1 MKSKYKWNIHTSIGS
16 EITNQ
21 YPEINPTILQLLWNR
36 EITTEDEIDNFINSD
51 YQDLLNPF
59 LILDMKK
66 SISRVIE
73 ALKNKEK
80 IIIFGDYDADG
91 VTGSTILYQG
101 LKSSFLALH
110 QQGKLKLGD
119 DINQDFTKYID
130 VYIPDRHK
138 EGYGLKDNGV
148 NYILESDAKLVL
160 TVDCGVR
167 SKEEIRAIQNAGIDV
182 IVIDH
187 HSVPEEM
194 PPAFGI
200 IVPKRKG
207 DPYPFK
213 DLCGAGLAFKV
224 ITALLTEIRTQ
235 IGYDF
240 IPLGYE
246 KWLLDLTA
254 IGTIADMVPLVGENR
269 IIVRYGLYV
278 LAKTRNIGLKT
289 LIDTVG
295 IVPEVDEING
305 VEGNSISVYSVGFQI
320 APRINA
326 AGRIA
331 HANQAFQLF
340 TTEDKTEAINL
351 AQELQKLNDN
361 RKALTDTVLKE
372 VEAKLLQYENIQNQT
387 LIFEGDKNWS
397 IGVLGIVA
405 SRLTEKYYRPT
416 ILYQEQLHNNVA
428 SARSIPEFD
437 ISEAMQEIGDLII
450 TGGGHSQ
457 AAGLTFDNHKTEEL
471 KEFFRS
477 KIREKVDIN
486 TLQPY
491 KNIDIELNAQD
502 VDWDLYDAF
511 YKLAPFGMHNPIPIF
526 LVRKLRIIDIKILGA
541 DKNHIKL
548 KLSSEAQ
555 LGTPLIINAIGFNF
569 GHIIDQLHRNDIVDL
584 VFKLEVNEWGGNREL
599 QLNIVDIAS
608 SQD

>member
-1 MKSKYKWNIHTSIGS
+1 MKARYQWYINSPIRQDVIS
-16 EITNQ
+16 Q
-21 YPEINPTILQLLWNR
+21 YPEINQTTLQLLWNR
-36 EITTEDEIDNFINSD
+36 EIKSDLDIDNFINSD
-51 YQDLLNPF
+51 YKDLLNPF
-59 LILDMKK
+59 LILDMQK
-66 SISRVIE
+66 SIDRIIN

-91 VTGSTILYQG
+91 VTGSTILYQA
-101 LKSSFLALH
+101 LKTTFIALH
-110 QQGKLKLGD
+110 QQGGFKLGD
-119 DINQDFTKYID
+119 NSNKDIDEYIK

-138 EGYGLKDNGV
+138 EGYGLKDSGV
-148 NYILESDAKLVL
+148 NYILESGAQLVL

-167 SKEEIRAIQNAGIDV
+167 SKEEVRVIQSTGIDV

-224 ITALLTEIRTQ
+224 ITALLSEARTQ
-235 IGYDF
+235 LGYDF

-246 KWLLDLTA
+246 KWLLDLAA

-289 LIDTVG
+289 LIDRIG
-295 IVPEVDEING
+295 ITPEVDEING

-340 TTEDKTEAINL
+340 TTDIKDEAINL
-351 AQELQKLNDN
+351 AEELQKLNDN
-361 RKALTDTVLKE
+361 RKSLTENILQE
-372 VEAKLLQYENIQNQT
+372 VEARISKYENIQNQA
-387 LIFEGDKNWS
+387 LIFEGDRNWS

-405 SRLTEKYYRPT
+405 SRLTEKYYKPV
-416 ILYQEQLHNNVA
+416 ILYQEQSHHCVA

-437 ISEAMQEIGDLII
+437 ISKTVQKMESMII
-450 TGGGHSQ
+450 SGGGHSQ
-457 AAGLTFDNHKTEEL
+457 AAGITFDNHKKEEI
-471 KEFFRS
+471 ETFFRNQ
-477 KIREKVDIN
+477 IRSEVDIN
-486 TLQPY
+486 NIQPY
-491 KNIDIELNAQD
+491 KNIDMEISAQD
-502 VDWDLYDAF
+502 VNWELYDIF
-511 YKLAPFGMHNPIPIF
+511 YKLAPFGMNNSIPLF
-526 LVRKLRIIDIKILGA
+526 LVRKLRILDIKVIGA
-541 DKNHIKL
+541 DKRHIKL

-555 LGTPLIINAIGFNF
+555 IGTPLLVDAIGFNF
-569 GHIIDQLHRNDIVDL
+569 GNIIDELHRNDIVDL
-584 VFKLEVNEWGGNREL
+584 VFRLEVNEWNGNREL

-608 SQD
+608 SEI

>member
-1 MKSKYKWNIHTSIGS
+1 MKAKYQWHINSPITK
-16 EITNQ
+16 EISSQ
-21 YPEINPTILQLLWNR
+21 YPEINPIILQLLWNR
-36 EITTEDEIDNFINSD
+36 EIKSELDIDNFINSD
-51 YQDLLNPF
+51 YKDLLNPF
-59 LILDMKK
+59 LILDMQK
-66 SISRVIE
+66 SIDRIIQS
-73 ALKNKEK
+73 LKNKEK

-91 VTGSTILYQG
+91 VTGSTILYQA
-101 LKSSFLALH
+101 LKTTFLALH
-110 QQGKLKLGD
+110 QQGKLNLGNNSNK
-119 DINQDFTKYID
+119 DIEKYIQ

-138 EGYGLKDNGV
+138 EGYGLKDSGV
-148 NYILESDAKLVL
+148 NYILESEAKLVL

-167 SKEEIRAIQNAGIDV
+167 SKEEIRAIQSAGIDV

-224 ITALLTEIRTQ
+224 MTALLTEARTQ
-235 IGYDF
+235 LGYDF

-246 KWLLDLTA
+246 KWLLDLAA

-278 LAKTRNIGLKT
+278 LAKTRNIGLKA
-289 LIDTVG
+289 LIDRIG
-295 IVPEVDEING
+295 ITPEVDEING

-340 TTEDKTEAINL
+340 TTDIKNEATKL
-351 AQELQKLNDN
+351 AEELQKLNDN
-361 RKALTDTVLKE
+361 RKSLTENILQE
-372 VEAKLLQYENIQNQT
+372 VEARISKYDNIQNQA

-405 SRLTEKYYRPT
+405 SRLTEKYYKPV
-416 ILYQEQLHNNVA
+416 ILYQEQSHHCVA

-437 ISEAMQEIGDLII
+437 ISTTIEKMQAMLIS
-450 TGGGHSQ
+450 GGGHSQ
-457 AAGLTFDNHKTEEL
+457 AAGITFDNHKKEEI
-471 KEFFRS
+471 ETFFRNQ
-477 KIREKVDIN
+477 IREQVDIN
-486 TLQPY
+486 NIQPY
-491 KNIDIELNAQD
+491 KNIDMEVNAQE
-502 VDWDLYDAF
+502 VNWDLYDVF
-511 YKLAPFGMHNPIPIF
+511 YKLAPFGMNNSIPVF
-526 LVRKLRIIDIKILGA
+526 LVRKLRIVDIKVIGA
-541 DKNHIKL
+541 DKKHIKL

-555 LGTPLIINAIGFNF
+555 IGMPLLIDAIGFNF
-569 GHIIDQLHRNDIVDL
+569 GNIVDELHRNDIVDL
-584 VFKLEVNEWGGNREL
+584 VFRLEVNEWNGNREL

-608 SQD
+608 STE

>member
-1 MKSKYKWNIHTSIGS
+1 MKAKYQWHIKSPIRKDIIS
-16 EITNQ
+16 Q
-21 YPEINPTILQLLWNR
+21 YPEINPIILQLLWNR
-36 EITTEDEIDNFINSD
+36 EIKSELDIDNFINSD
-51 YQDLLNPF
+51 YHDILNPF
-59 LILDMKK
+59 LILDMQK
-66 SISRVIE
+66 SIDRIIQ

-91 VTGSTILYQG
+91 VTGSTILYQA
-101 LKSSFLALH
+101 LKTTFFALH
-110 QQGKLKLGD
+110 QQGKFNLGNHSNK
-119 DINQDFTKYID
+119 DINEYLK

-138 EGYGLKDNGV
+138 EGYGLKDSGV
-148 NYILESDAKLVL
+148 NYILESGAKLVL

-167 SKEEIRAIQNAGIDV
+167 SREEIRLIQSAGIDV

-224 ITALLTEIRTQ
+224 MTALLTEARTQ
-235 IGYDF
+235 LGYDF

-246 KWLLDLTA
+246 KWLLDLSA

-278 LAKTRNIGLKT
+278 LAKTRNIGLKA
-289 LIDTVG
+289 LIDRIG
-295 IVPEVDEING
+295 ITPEVDEING

-340 TTEDKTEAINL
+340 TTDIQNEAINL
-351 AQELQKLNDN
+351 AEELQKLNDN
-361 RKALTDTVLKE
+361 RKSLTENILQE
-372 VEAKLLQYENIQNQT
+372 VEARISQYENIQNQA

-405 SRLTEKYYRPT
+405 SRLTEKYYKPV
-416 ILYQEQLHNNVA
+416 ILYQEQSHHCVA

-437 ISEAMQEIGDLII
+437 ISKTIEKMQAMLIS
-450 TGGGHSQ
+450 GGGHSQ
-457 AAGLTFDNHKTEEL
+457 AAGITFDNHKKEEI
-471 KEFFRS
+471 ETFFRNQ
-477 KIREKVDIN
+477 IREQVDIN
-486 TLQPY
+486 NIQPY
-491 KNIDIELNAQD
+491 KNIDMEVNAQE
-502 VDWDLYDAF
+502 VNWDLYDVF
-511 YKLAPFGMHNPIPIF
+511 YKLAPFGMNNSIPVF
-526 LVRKLRIIDIKILGA
+526 LVRKLRIVDIKVIGA
-541 DKNHIKL
+541 DKKHIKL

-555 LGTPLIINAIGFNF
+555 IGMPLLIDAIGFNF
-569 GHIIDQLHRNDIVDL
+569 GNIVDELHRNDIVDL
-584 VFKLEVNEWGGNREL
+584 VFRLEVNEWNGNREL

-608 SQD
+608 STE

>member
-1 MKSKYKWNIHTSIGS
+1 MKSKFQWHINKTIS
-16 EITNQ
+16 EDIVSQ
-21 YPEINPTILQLLWNR
+21 YPEINPILLQLLWNR
-36 EITTEDEIDNFINSD
+36 GIHSEVDIDNFINSD
-51 YQDLLNPF
+51 YKDLINPF
-59 LILDMKK
+59 LILDMQK
-66 SISRVIE
+66 SIDRIIQ

-91 VTGSTILYQG
+91 VTGSTILYQA
-101 LKSSFLALH
+101 LHKIFVALH
-110 QQGKLKLGD
+110 QKGGLSLN
-119 DINQDFTKYID
+119 INNKSDNSYIT

-138 EGYGLKDNGV
+138 DGYGLKDNGV
-148 NYILESDAKLVL
+148 NYILESGAKLVL

-167 SKEEIRAIQNAGIDV
+167 SKEEIKAIQNVGIDV

-200 IVPKRKG
+200 IVPKRSG

-224 ITALLTEIRTQ
+224 VTALLTEARTQ

-246 KWLLDLTA
+246 KWLLDLAA

-278 LAKTRNIGLKT
+278 LGKTRNIGLRA
-289 LIDTVG
+289 LMDNIG
-295 IVPEVDEING
+295 IITEVDEIDG
-305 VEGNSISVYSVGFQI
+305 IDTNSISVYSVGFQI
-320 APRINA
+320 APHINA

-331 HANQAFQLF
+331 HANQAFKLF
-340 TTEDKTEAINL
+340 TTESKNEAISL
-351 AQELQKLNDN
+351 AEELQKLNDN
-361 RKALTDTVLKE
+361 RKSLTENVLSE
-372 VEAKLLQYENIQNQT
+372 VEARLAQYDTLQNQA

-405 SRLTEKYYRPT
+405 SRLAEKYYRPVV
-416 ILYQEQLHNNVA
+416 LYQEQLHNCVS

-437 ISEAMQEIGDLII
+437 ISKALQDMQDMII

-457 AAGLTFDNHKTEEL
+457 AAGFTFDHHRKEEIKSFL
-471 KEFFRS
+471 RS
-477 KIREKVDIN
+477 QIREQVDIN
-486 TLQPY
+486 NIVPY
-491 KNIDIELNAQD
+491 KNIDIELDAKD
-502 VDWDLYDAF
+502 VDWDLYDTF
-511 YKLAPFGMHNPIPIF
+511 YKLAPFGMYNTVPTF
-526 LVRKLRIIDIKILGA
+526 LVKKLRILDIRVIGN
-541 DKNHIKL
+541 DKKHIKL
-548 KLSSEAQ
+548 KLSSEANI
-555 LGTPLIINAIGFNF
+555 GVPLTINAIGFNL
-569 GHIIDQLHRNDIVDL
+569 GYIIDYLHHNDIIDL
-584 VFKLEVNEWGGNREL
+584 VFKLEVNEWNGNREL

-608 SQD
+608 SLE

>member
-1 MKSKYKWNIHTSIGS
+1 MKSKYQWHISNPIS
-16 EITNQ
+16 EDIIMQ
-21 YPEINPTILQLLWNR
+21 YPEIHPFVLQLLWNR
-36 EITTEDEIDNFINSD
+36 ELKNEEDIDNFINSD

-66 SISRVIE
+66 SISRILQ
-73 ALKNKEK
+73 ALRNKEK

-101 LKSSFLALH
+101 LKTTFLALN
-110 QQGKLKLGD
+110 QQGKLKLDD
-119 DINQDFTKYID
+119 DISDEFKKHID

-138 EGYGLKDNGV
+138 EGYGLRDNGV
-148 NYILESDAKLVL
+148 SYIINSKANLVL

-224 ITALLTEIRTQ
+224 ITALMTEARTQ
-235 IGYDF
+235 VGYNY
-240 IPLGYE
+240 IPLGHE
-246 KWLLDLTA
+246 KWLLDLAA

-289 LIDTVG
+289 LIENIG
-295 IVPEVDEING
+295 ITPEVDEING
-305 VEGNSISVYSVGFQI
+305 VEGNSVSVYSVGFQI

-340 TTEDKTEAINL
+340 TTDDKTEAVHL

-387 LIFEGDKNWS
+387 MIFEGDKNWS

-437 ISEAMQEIGDLII
+437 IAEAVQKLGDMIVA
-450 TGGGHSQ
+450 GGGHSQ
-457 AAGLTFDNHKTEEL
+457 AAGLTFDNHRTDEI
-471 KEFFRS
+471 KESIRNQ
-477 KIREKVDIN
+477 IREKVDIN

-491 KNIDIELNAQD
+491 KNIDMELSAQD

-511 YKLAPFGMHNPIPIF
+511 YKLSPFGMNNPIPIF
-526 LVRKLRIIDIKILGA
+526 LVRKLRVIDIKILGT

-555 LGTPLIINAIGFNF
+555 LGTPLLITAIGFNF
-569 GHIIDQLHRNDIVDL
+569 GYAIDQLHRNDIVDL

>member
-1 MKSKYKWNIHTSIGS
+1 MKTKYQWHIKDT
-16 EITNQ
+16 ITKDIISQ
-21 YPEINPTILQLLWNR
+21 YPEISPLILQLLWNR
-36 EITTEDEIDNFINSD
+36 GIKSDLDIDNFLNSD

-59 LILDMKK
+59 LILDMQK
-66 SISRVIE
+66 SIDRIIK

-101 LKSSFLALH
+101 LKTTFLALH
-110 QQGKLKLGD
+110 QQNKFSIGNN
-119 DINQDFTKYID
+119 INQLISNYIE

-138 EGYGLKDNGV
+138 EGYGLKDIGV
-148 NYILESDAKLVL
+148 SYILQSEAKVVL

-167 SKEEIRAIQNAGIDV
+167 SKEEIQVIQNAGIDV

-224 ITALLTEIRTQ
+224 MTALLTEARTQ
-235 IGYDF
+235 VGYNF

-278 LAKTRNIGLKT
+278 LGKTRNIGLRA
-289 LIDTVG
+289 LIDNIG
-295 IVPEVDEING
+295 ITTEVDEIDG
-305 VEGNSISVYSVGFQI
+305 IDERSISVYSVGFQI

-340 TTEDKTEAINL
+340 TTEINNEATNL
-351 AQELQKLNDN
+351 AEELQKLNDN
-361 RKALTDTVLKE
+361 RKALTDNVLKE
-372 VEAKLLQYENIQNQT
+372 VEARLLQYENIKNQA

-405 SRLTEKYYRPT
+405 SRLTEKYYRPV
-416 ILYQEQLHNNVA
+416 ILYQEQSHHCVA

-437 ISEAMQEIGDLII
+437 IAKTVQKMESMII
-450 TGGGHSQ
+450 SGGGHSQ
-457 AAGLTFDNHKTEEL
+457 AAGITFDNHKKEEI
-471 KEFFRS
+471 ETFF
-477 KIREKVDIN
+477 KNQIRETVDIN

-491 KNIDIELNAQD
+491 KNIDMELNAQD
-502 VDWDLYDAF
+502 VDWGLYDIF
-511 YKLAPFGMHNPIPIF
+511 YKLSPFGMNNSVPVF
-526 LVRKLRIIDIKILGA
+526 LVKKLRILDIKVIGA
-541 DKNHIKL
+541 DQKHIKL

-555 LGTPLIINAIGFNF
+555 IGSPLTINAIGFNF
-569 GHIIDQLHRNDIVDL
+569 GHIIDELHRNDIVDL
-584 VFKLEVNEWGGNREL
+584 VFKLEVNEWNGNREL

-608 SQD
+608 NES

>member
-1 MKSKYKWNIHTSIGS
+1 MKSKYQWYINKTLTQDIIS
-16 EITNQ
+16 Q
-21 YPEINPTILQLLWNR
+21 YPEIDPMILQLLWNR
-36 EITTEDEIDNFINSD
+36 DIKNPKGIDNFMNSD

-59 LILDMKK
+59 LILDMQK
-66 SISRVIE
+66 SINRIFE

-101 LKSSFLALH
+101 LKKTFSTLH
-110 QQGKLKLGD
+110 QKGNLNQGDKFDKEVD
-119 DINQDFTKYID
+119 KYVT

-138 EGYGLKDNGV
+138 EGYGLKDTGV
-148 NYILESDAKLVL
+148 SYILEQEPKLVL

-167 SKEEIRAIQNAGIDV
+167 SKDEIKVIQNSGIDV

-224 ITALLTEIRTQ
+224 MTALLSEARTQ
-235 IGYDF
+235 LGYEL

-246 KWLLDLTA
+246 KWLLDLAA

-278 LAKTRNIGLKT
+278 LAKTRNIGLRA
-289 LIDTVG
+289 LMDNIG
-295 IVPEVDEING
+295 ITTEVDEVDG

-331 HANQAFQLF
+331 HANQAFKLF
-340 TTEDKTEAINL
+340 TTDSSSEANDL
-351 AQELQKLNDN
+351 ALELQKLNDN
-361 RKALTDTVLKE
+361 RKTLTESVLKE
-372 VEAKLLQYENIQNQT
+372 VEAKLIQYDDIQNQA

-405 SRLTEKYYRPT
+405 SRLTEKYYRPV
-416 ILYQEQLHNNVA
+416 ILYQEQAHHCVA

-437 ISEAMQEIGDLII
+437 IAKTVQQMEDLII
-450 TGGGHSQ
+450 SGGGHSQ
-457 AAGLTFDNHKTEEL
+457 AAGITFDNHRKEEV
-471 KEFFRS
+471 KDFFIQ
-477 KIREKVDIN
+477 KIREEVEIN
-486 TLQPY
+486 NLHPF
-491 KNIDIELNAQD
+491 KNIDIELNAQE

-511 YKLAPFGMHNPIPIF
+511 YKLAPFGMNNSVPVF
-526 LVRKLRIIDIKILGA
+526 LVRKLRILDIKVIGN
-541 DKNHIKL
+541 DRKHIKL
-548 KLSSEAQ
+548 KLNSEAQ
-555 LGTPLIINAIGFNF
+555 SGTPLTIDAIGFNF
-569 GHIIDQLHRNDIVDL
+569 GHIVDQLHRNDIIDL
-584 VFKLEVNEWGGNREL
+584 VFRLEVNEWSGHREL
-599 QLNIVDIAS
+599 QLNIVDIS
-608 SQD
+608 SNQG

>member
-1 MKSKYKWNIHTSIGS
+1 MNLG
-16 EITNQ
+16 N
-21 YPEINPTILQLLWNR
+21 
-36 EITTEDEIDNFINSD
+36 NSNKD
-51 YQDLLNPF
+51 
-59 LILDMKK
+59 
-66 SISRVIE
+66 IE
-73 ALKNKEK
+73 
-80 IIIFGDYDADG
+80 
-91 VTGSTILYQG
+91 
-101 LKSSFLALH
+101 
-110 QQGKLKLGD
+110 
-119 DINQDFTKYID
+119 KYIQ

-138 EGYGLKDNGV
+138 EGYGLKDSGV
-148 NYILESDAKLVL
+148 NYILESEAKLVL

-167 SKEEIRAIQNAGIDV
+167 SKEEIRAIQSAGIDV

-224 ITALLTEIRTQ
+224 MTALLTEARTQ
-235 IGYDF
+235 LGYDF

-246 KWLLDLTA
+246 KWLLDLAA

-278 LAKTRNIGLKT
+278 LAKTRNIGLKA
-289 LIDTVG
+289 LIDRIG
-295 IVPEVDEING
+295 ITPEVDEING

-326 AGRIA
+326 AGRVA

-340 TTEDKTEAINL
+340 TTDIQHEAINL
-351 AQELQKLNDN
+351 AEELQKLNDN
-361 RKALTDTVLKE
+361 RKSLTENILQE
-372 VEAKLLQYENIQNQT
+372 VEARISQYENIQNQA

-405 SRLTEKYYRPT
+405 SRLTEKYYKPV
-416 ILYQEQLHNNVA
+416 ILYQEQSHHCVA

-437 ISEAMQEIGDLII
+437 ISKTIEKMQAMLIS
-450 TGGGHSQ
+450 GGGHSQ
-457 AAGLTFDNHKTEEL
+457 AAGITFDNHKKEEI
-471 KEFFRS
+471 ETFFRNQ
-477 KIREKVDIN
+477 IREQVDIN
-486 TLQPY
+486 NIQPY
-491 KNIDIELNAQD
+491 KNIDMEVNAQE
-502 VDWDLYDAF
+502 VNWDLYDVF
-511 YKLAPFGMHNPIPIF
+511 YKLAPFGMNNSIPVF
-526 LVRKLRIIDIKILGA
+526 LVRKLRIVDIKVIGA
-541 DKNHIKL
+541 DKKHIKL

-555 LGTPLIINAIGFNF
+555 IGMPLLIDAIGFNF
-569 GHIIDQLHRNDIVDL
+569 GNIVDELHRNDIVDL
-584 VFKLEVNEWGGNREL
+584 VFRLEVNEWNGNREL

-608 SQD
+608 STE

>member
-1 MKSKYKWNIHTSIGS
+1 MKARYQWYINSPIRQDVIS
-16 EITNQ
+16 Q
-21 YPEINPTILQLLWNR
+21 YPEINQTTLQLLWNR
-36 EITTEDEIDNFINSD
+36 EIKSDLDIDNFINSD
-51 YQDLLNPF
+51 YKDLLNPF
-59 LILDMKK
+59 LILDMQK
-66 SISRVIE
+66 SIDRIIN

-91 VTGSTILYQG
+91 VTGSTILYQA
-101 LKSSFLALH
+101 LKTTFIALH
-110 QQGKLKLGD
+110 QQGGFKLGGNSNK
-119 DINQDFTKYID
+119 DIDEYIK

-138 EGYGLKDNGV
+138 EGYGLKDSGV
-148 NYILESDAKLVL
+148 NYILESGAQLVL

-167 SKEEIRAIQNAGIDV
+167 SKEEVRVIQSTGIDV

-224 ITALLTEIRTQ
+224 ITALLSEARTQ
-235 IGYDF
+235 LGYDF

-246 KWLLDLTA
+246 KWLLDLAA

-289 LIDTVG
+289 LIDRIG
-295 IVPEVDEING
+295 ITPEVDEING

-340 TTEDKTEAINL
+340 TTDIKDEAINL
-351 AQELQKLNDN
+351 AEELQKLNDN
-361 RKALTDTVLKE
+361 RKSLTENILQE
-372 VEAKLLQYENIQNQT
+372 VEARISKYENIQNQA
-387 LIFEGDKNWS
+387 LIFEGDRNWS

-405 SRLTEKYYRPT
+405 SRLTEKYYKPV
-416 ILYQEQLHNNVA
+416 ILYQEQSHHCVA

-437 ISEAMQEIGDLII
+437 ISKTVQKMESMII
-450 TGGGHSQ
+450 SGGGHSQ
-457 AAGLTFDNHKTEEL
+457 AAGITFDNHKKEEI
-471 KEFFRS
+471 ETFFRNQ
-477 KIREKVDIN
+477 IRAEVDIN
-486 TLQPY
+486 NIQPY
-491 KNIDIELNAQD
+491 KNIDMEISAQD
-502 VDWDLYDAF
+502 VNWELYDIF
-511 YKLAPFGMHNPIPIF
+511 YKLAPFGMNNSIPLF
-526 LVRKLRIIDIKILGA
+526 LVRKLRILDIKVIGA
-541 DKNHIKL
+541 DKRHIKL

-555 LGTPLIINAIGFNF
+555 IGTPLLIDAIGFNF
-569 GHIIDQLHRNDIVDL
+569 GNIIDELHRNDIVDL
-584 VFKLEVNEWGGNREL
+584 VFRLEVNEWNGNREL

-608 SQD
+608 SEI

>member
-1 MKSKYKWNIHTSIGS
+1 MKSKYQWHINTP
-16 EITNQ
+16 ITKDIIAQ
-21 YPEINPTILQLLWNR
+21 YPEINPIILQLLWNR
-36 EITTEDEIDNFINSD
+36 DIKNPKDIDNFINSD

-59 LILDMKK
+59 LILDMQK
-66 SISRVIE
+66 SIDRIIG
-73 ALKNKEK
+73 ALQRKEK

-101 LKSSFLALH
+101 LKKTFSALH
-110 QQGKLKLGD
+110 QQGKLNLGD
-119 DINQDFTKYID
+119 NFDKEVDKYIT

-138 EGYGLKDNGV
+138 EGYGLKDTGV
-148 NYILESDAKLVL
+148 SYILENNPKLVL

-167 SKEEIRAIQNAGIDV
+167 SKDEIKAIQNSGIDV

-213 DLCGAGLAFKV
+213 DLCGAGLALKV
-224 ITALLTEIRTQ
+224 MTALLTEARTKV
-235 IGYDF
+235 GYDF

-246 KWLLDLTA
+246 KWLLDLAA

-289 LIDTVG
+289 LIETIG

-305 VEGNSISVYSVGFQI
+305 VEGDSISVYSVGFQI

-340 TTEDKTEAINL
+340 TTDSSAEANTL

-361 RKALTDTVLKE
+361 RKNLTETVLKE
-372 VEAKLLQYENIQNQT
+372 VEARLAQYDNIQNQA

-405 SRLTEKYYRPT
+405 SRLTEKYYRPV
-416 ILYQEQLHNNVA
+416 ILYQEQAHHCVA

-437 ISEAMQEIGDLII
+437 ISKVVQQMDDLII
-450 TGGGHSQ
+450 SGGGHSQ
-457 AAGLTFDNHKTEEL
+457 AAGITFDNHRKEEI
-471 KEFFRS
+471 KEFFRQ
-477 KIREKVDIN
+477 KIREEVEIN
-486 TLQPY
+486 NLHPF
-491 KNIDIELNAQD
+491 KNIDIELNAQE
-502 VDWDLYDAF
+502 VDWDLYDSF
-511 YKLAPFGMHNPIPIF
+511 YKLAPFGMNNSAPVF
-526 LVRKLRIIDIKILGA
+526 LVRKLRILDIKVLGA
-541 DKNHIKL
+541 EQKHIKL
-548 KLSSEAQ
+548 KLTSEAQ
-555 LGTPLIINAIGFNF
+555 VGTPLTIDAIGFNF
-569 GHIIDQLHRNDIVDL
+569 SYIVDQLHRNDIIDL
-584 VFKLEVNEWGGNREL
+584 VFRLEVNEWNGNREL
-599 QLNIVDIAS
+599 QLNIIDIAS

>member
-1 MKSKYKWNIHTSIGS
+1 MKSKYQWHINKP
-16 EITNQ
+16 ITLDILTQ
-21 YPEINPTILQLLWNR
+21 YPEIDSTILQLLLNR
-36 EITTEDEIDNFINSD
+36 EITTESEIDNFINSD
-51 YQDLLNPF
+51 YQDLINPF
-59 LILDMKK
+59 FILDMKK
-66 SISRVIE
+66 SINRIIE

-101 LKSSFLALH
+101 LKTTFLALNK
-110 QQGKLKLGD
+110 QGKLRLSGNIDEEYK
-119 DINQDFTKYID
+119 KYIN

-138 EGYGLKDNGV
+138 EGYGLKDSGV
-148 NYILESDAKLVL
+148 SYILESKANLVL

-167 SKEEIRAIQNAGIDV
+167 SKEEIQIIQDAGIDV

-200 IVPKRKG
+200 IVPKRNG

-224 ITALLTEIRTQ
+224 ITALLNEVRTQ
-235 IGYDF
+235 VGYSF

-246 KWLLDLTA
+246 KWLLDLVA

-289 LIDTVG
+289 LIETIG
-295 IVPEVDEING
+295 IVPEVDEIDG

-340 TTEDKTEAINL
+340 TTDDKKEAIDL

-361 RKALTDTVLKE
+361 RKSLTDTILKE
-372 VEAKLLQYENIQNQT
+372 VEAKLLQYENMQDQT

-457 AAGLTFDNHKTEEL
+457 AAGLTFNNHKTEEL
-471 KEFFRS
+471 KEFFRN
-477 KIREKVDIN
+477 KIREKVNIN
-486 TLQPY
+486 NLQPY

-502 VDWDLYDAF
+502 IDWDLYDAF

-526 LVRKLRIIDIKILGA
+526 LVRKLRIIEIKTLGA

-548 KLSSEAQ
+548 KLSSEEQ
-555 LGTPLIINAIGFNF
+555 IGKPLIINAIGFNF

-584 VFKLEVNEWGGNREL
+584 VFRLEVNEWGGNREL

>member
-1 MKSKYKWNIHTSIGS
+1 MKAKYQWHINKP
-16 EITNQ
+16 ITKDILSQ
-21 YPEINPTILQLLWNR
+21 YPELNPIILQLLWNR
-36 EITTEDEIDNFINSD
+36 DINDVKDIDNFINSD

-66 SISRVIE
+66 SIERIIE
-73 ALKNKEK
+73 AIKNKEK

-91 VTGSTILYQG
+91 VTGSTILYQAI
-101 LKSSFLALH
+101 KTTFLALH
-110 QQGKLKLGD
+110 QQGKLDLGTTLNKEVSNF
-119 DINQDFTKYID
+119 IE

-148 NYILESDAKLVL
+148 NYILESQAKLVL

-167 SKEEIRAIQNAGIDV
+167 SEEEIRVIQSAGIDV

-224 ITALLTEIRTQ
+224 ITALLTEARTQ
-235 IGYDF
+235 LGYDF

-278 LAKTRNIGLKT
+278 LGKTRNIGLKS
-289 LIDTVG
+289 LMDNIG
-295 IVPEVDEING
+295 ITTEVDEIDG
-305 VEGNSISVYSVGFQI
+305 IDANSISVYSVGFQI

-331 HANQAFQLF
+331 HANQAFKLF
-340 TTEDKTEAINL
+340 TTDDTSEALEL
-351 AQELQKLNDN
+351 AEELQKLNDN
-361 RKALTDTVLKE
+361 RKSLTENILNE
-372 VEAKLLQYENIQNQT
+372 VEARISKYENIQNQA

-405 SRLTEKYYRPT
+405 SRLAEKYYRPVV
-416 ILYQEQLHNNVA
+416 LYQEQLHHCVS

-437 ISEAMQEIGDLII
+437 ISKTLQKMEPILIS
-450 TGGGHSQ
+450 GGGHSQ
-457 AAGLTFDNHKTEEL
+457 AAGLTFDNHRKEEI
-471 KEFFRS
+471 KDFFIEQ
-477 KIREKVDIN
+477 IREQVDIN
-486 TLQPY
+486 NLQPY
-491 KNIDIELNAQD
+491 KHIDMEVNAQD
-502 VDWDLYDAF
+502 IDWELYDTF
-511 YKLAPFGMHNPIPIF
+511 YKLSPFGMNNSVPIF
-526 LVRKLRIIDIKILGA
+526 LVRKLRILDIKFIGD
-541 DKNHIKL
+541 DKKHIKL
-548 KLSSEAQ
+548 KISSESQ

-569 GHIIDQLHRNDIVDL
+569 GNIIDKIHRNDIIDL
-584 VFKLEVNEWGGNREL
+584 VFKLEVNEWNGNREL

-608 SQD
+608 SES

>member
-1 MKSKYKWNIHTSIGS
+1 M
-16 EITNQ
+16 
-21 YPEINPTILQLLWNR
+21 QLLWNR

-119 DINQDFTKYID
+119 DINQDFTKYIN

-295 IVPEVDEING
+295 IMPEVDEING

-555 LGTPLIINAIGFNF
+555 LGTPLIINAIGFNL
-569 GHIIDQLHRNDIVDL
+569 GHIIDQLHRNDIIDL

>member
-1 MKSKYKWNIHTSIGS
+1 MKAKYQWHINSPITK
-16 EITNQ
+16 EISSQ
-21 YPEINPTILQLLWNR
+21 YPEINPIILQLLWNR
-36 EITTEDEIDNFINSD
+36 EIKSELDIDNFINSD
-51 YQDLLNPF
+51 YHDLLNPF
-59 LILDMKK
+59 LILDMQK
-66 SISRVIE
+66 SIDRIIQ

-91 VTGSTILYQG
+91 VTGSTILYQAI
-101 LKSSFLALH
+101 KTTFLALH
-110 QQGKLKLGD
+110 QQGRLNLGNNSNK
-119 DINQDFTKYID
+119 DIEKYIQ

-138 EGYGLKDNGV
+138 EGYGLKDSGV
-148 NYILESDAKLVL
+148 NYILESEAKLVL

-167 SKEEIRAIQNAGIDV
+167 SKEEIRAIQSAGIDV

-224 ITALLTEIRTQ
+224 ITALLTEARTQ
-235 IGYDF
+235 VGYDF

-246 KWLLDLTA
+246 KWLLDLAA

-278 LAKTRNIGLKT
+278 LAKTRNIGLKA
-289 LIDTVG
+289 LIEKTG
-295 IVPEVDEING
+295 IAPEVDEING

-331 HANQAFQLF
+331 HANQAFKLF
-340 TTEDKTEAINL
+340 TTDSKNEAIQL
-351 AQELQKLNDN
+351 AEELQKLNDN
-361 RKALTDTVLKE
+361 RKSLTENILKE
-372 VEAKLLQYENIQNQT
+372 VEARLANYKDIQHQA

-405 SRLTEKYYRPT
+405 SRLVEKYYRPV
-416 ILYQEQLHNNVA
+416 ILYQEQNHHCVA

-437 ISEAMQEIGDLII
+437 ISQTIQKMEDMLIS
-450 TGGGHSQ
+450 GGGHSQ
-457 AAGLTFDNHKTEEL
+457 AAGITFDNHKKDEI
-471 KEFFRS
+471 KEFFRDE
-477 KIREKVDIN
+477 IRSQVDIN
-486 TLQPY
+486 NIQPY
-491 KNIDIELNAQD
+491 KNIDMEVNAQD
-502 VDWDLYDAF
+502 VNWDLYDVF
-511 YKLAPFGMHNPIPIF
+511 YKLAPFGMNNSVPIF
-526 LVRKLRIIDIKILGA
+526 LVRKLRIVDIKVIGA
-541 DKNHIKL
+541 DQKHIKL

-555 LGTPLIINAIGFNF
+555 IGIPLLIDAIGFNF
-569 GHIIDQLHRNDIVDL
+569 GNIIDELHRNDIIDL
-584 VFKLEVNEWGGNREL
+584 VFRLEVNEWNGNREL

-608 SQD
+608 SIE

>member
-1 MKSKYKWNIHTSIGS
+1 MKAKYQWHINSPITKEISSK
-16 EITNQ
+16 
-21 YPEINPTILQLLWNR
+21 YPEINPIILQLLWNR
-36 EITTEDEIDNFINSD
+36 EIKSELDIDNFINSD
-51 YQDLLNPF
+51 YHDILNPF
-59 LILDMKK
+59 LILDMQK
-66 SISRVIE
+66 SIDRIIQ

-91 VTGSTILYQG
+91 VTGSTILYQA
-101 LKSSFLALH
+101 LKTTFLALH
-110 QQGKLKLGD
+110 QQGKFNLGNNSNI
-119 DINQDFTKYID
+119 DIEKYIQ

-138 EGYGLKDNGV
+138 EGYGLKDSGV
-148 NYILESDAKLVL
+148 NYILESEAKLVL

-167 SKEEIRAIQNAGIDV
+167 SREEIRLIQSAGIDV

-224 ITALLTEIRTQ
+224 MTALLTEARTQ
-235 IGYDF
+235 LGYDF

-246 KWLLDLTA
+246 KWLLDLAA

-278 LAKTRNIGLKT
+278 LAKTRNIGLKA
-289 LIDTVG
+289 LIDRIG
-295 IVPEVDEING
+295 ITPEVDEING

-340 TTEDKTEAINL
+340 TTDIQNEAINL
-351 AQELQKLNDN
+351 AEELQKLNDN
-361 RKALTDTVLKE
+361 RKSLTENILQE
-372 VEAKLLQYENIQNQT
+372 VEARISQYENIQNQA

-405 SRLTEKYYRPT
+405 SRLTEKYYKPV
-416 ILYQEQLHNNVA
+416 ILYQEQSHHCVA

-437 ISEAMQEIGDLII
+437 ISKTIEKMQAMLIS
-450 TGGGHSQ
+450 GGGHSQ
-457 AAGLTFDNHKTEEL
+457 AAGITFDNHKKEEI
-471 KEFFRS
+471 ETFFRNQ
-477 KIREKVDIN
+477 IREQVDIN
-486 TLQPY
+486 NIQPY
-491 KNIDIELNAQD
+491 KNIDMEVNAQD
-502 VDWDLYDAF
+502 VNWDLYDVF
-511 YKLAPFGMHNPIPIF
+511 YKLAPFGMNNSIPVF
-526 LVRKLRIIDIKILGA
+526 LVRKLRIVDIKVIGA
-541 DKNHIKL
+541 DKKHIKL

-555 LGTPLIINAIGFNF
+555 IGMPLLIDAIGFNF
-569 GHIIDQLHRNDIVDL
+569 GNVVDELHRNDIVDL
-584 VFKLEVNEWGGNREL
+584 VFRLEVNEWNGNREL

-608 SQD
+608 STE

>member
-1 MKSKYKWNIHTSIGS
+1 MKSKYQWHINTP
-16 EITNQ
+16 ITKDIIAQ
-21 YPEINPTILQLLWNR
+21 YPEINPIILQLLWNR
-36 EITTEDEIDNFINSD
+36 DIKNPKDIDNFINSD

-59 LILDMKK
+59 LILDMQK
-66 SISRVIE
+66 SIDRIIG
-73 ALKNKEK
+73 ALQRKEK

-101 LKSSFLALH
+101 LKKTFSALH
-110 QQGKLKLGD
+110 PQGKLNLGD
-119 DINQDFTKYID
+119 NFDKEVNKYIT

-138 EGYGLKDNGV
+138 EGYGLKDTGV
-148 NYILESDAKLVL
+148 SYILENNPKLVI

-167 SKEEIRAIQNAGIDV
+167 SKDEIRAIQNSDIDV

-224 ITALLTEIRTQ
+224 ITALLTEARTKV
-235 IGYDF
+235 GYDF

-246 KWLLDLTA
+246 KWLLDLAA

-278 LAKTRNIGLKT
+278 LGKTRNIGLRA
-289 LIDTVG
+289 LMDSIG
-295 IVPEVDEING
+295 ITAEVDEIDG
-305 VEGNSISVYSVGFQI
+305 LEGNSISVYSVGFQI

-340 TTEDKTEAINL
+340 TTDSSAEANTL

-361 RKALTDTVLKE
+361 RKNLTETVLKE
-372 VEAKLLQYENIQNQT
+372 VEARLAQYDNMQNQT
-387 LIFEGDKNWS
+387 IIFEGDKNWS
-397 IGVLGIVA
+397 IGVIGIVA
-405 SRLTEKYYRPT
+405 SRLTEKYYRPV
-416 ILYQEQLHNNVA
+416 ILYQEQAHHCVA

-437 ISEAMQEIGDLII
+437 ISEPLQKIGDLII

-457 AAGLTFDNHKTEEL
+457 AAGLTFDHHKTEAV
-471 KEFFRS
+471 KDFFRNQ
-477 KIREKVDIN
+477 ILDKVDISN
-486 TLQPY
+486 LQPY

-502 VDWDLYDAF
+502 VDWDLYDVF
-511 YKLAPFGMHNPIPIF
+511 YKLAPFGMYNTIPIF
-526 LVRKLRIIDIKILGA
+526 LIRKLRIVEMQFLGA

-548 KLSSEAQ
+548 RLSSEAQ
-555 LGTPLIINAIGFNF
+555 LGTPLVINAIGFNF
-569 GHIIDQLHRNDIVDL
+569 GHIIDQLHRNDIIDL

-608 SQD
+608 NQS

>member
-1 MKSKYKWNIHTSIGS
+1 M
-16 EITNQ
+16 
-21 YPEINPTILQLLWNR
+21 
-36 EITTEDEIDNFINSD
+36 
-51 YQDLLNPF
+51 
-59 LILDMKK
+59 
-66 SISRVIE
+66 
-73 ALKNKEK
+73 
-80 IIIFGDYDADG
+80 
-91 VTGSTILYQG
+91 
-101 LKSSFLALH
+101 
-110 QQGKLKLGD
+110 
-119 DINQDFTKYID
+119 
-130 VYIPDRHK
+130 
-138 EGYGLKDNGV
+138 
-148 NYILESDAKLVL
+148 

-167 SKEEIRAIQNAGIDV
+167 SKEEIRVIQNAGIDV

-235 IGYDF
+235 VGYDY

-289 LIDTVG
+289 LIETIG
-295 IVPEVDEING
+295 IIPEVDEING

-340 TTEDKTEAINL
+340 TTDDRKEALGL

-361 RKALTDTVLKE
+361 RKSLTDTVLKE
-372 VEAKLLQYENIQNQT
+372 VEAKLLQYDNIQNQT
-387 LIFEGDKNWS
+387 IIFEGDKNWS

-437 ISEAMQEIGDLII
+437 IAEAMKEIGDLII

-511 YKLAPFGMHNPIPIF
+511 YKLAPFGMNNPIPIF
-526 LVRKLRIIDIKILGA
+526 LVRKLRILDIQVLGA

-555 LGTPLIINAIGFNF
+555 LGTPLLITAIGFNF
-569 GHIIDQLHRNDIVDL
+569 GYAIDQLHRNDIIDL
-584 VFKLEVNEWGGNREL
+584 IFKLEVNEWGGNREL

>member
-1 MKSKYKWNIHTSIGS
+1 MKSKFQWHINKIIS
-16 EITNQ
+16 EDIIAQ
-21 YPEINPTILQLLWNR
+21 YPEINPIVLQLLWNR
-36 EITTEDEIDNFINSD
+36 GINSEIDIDNFINSD

-59 LILDMKK
+59 LILDMQK
-66 SISRVIE
+66 SIDRIIQ
-73 ALKNKEK
+73 ALKNREK

-91 VTGSTILYQG
+91 VTGSTILYEA
-101 LKSSFLALH
+101 LNTTFLALH
-110 QQGKLKLGD
+110 QKGRLNLD
-119 DINQDFTKYID
+119 DNSNKEDNSYIK

-138 EGYGLKDNGV
+138 DGYGLKDNGV
-148 NYILESDAKLVL
+148 NYILESGAKLVL

-167 SKEEIRAIQNAGIDV
+167 STEEIRAIQNAGIDV

-224 ITALLTEIRTQ
+224 ITALLTEARTQ

-246 KWLLDLTA
+246 KWLLDLAA

-278 LAKTRNIGLKT
+278 LGKTRNIGLRA
-289 LIDTVG
+289 LMDNIG
-295 IVPEVDEING
+295 ITTDVDEIDGIDTNT
-305 VEGNSISVYSVGFQI
+305 ISVYSVGFQI
-320 APRINA
+320 APHINA

-340 TTEDKTEAINL
+340 TTNIKNEAIQL
-351 AQELQKLNDN
+351 AEELKKLNEN
-361 RKALTDTVLKE
+361 RKSLTENILKE
-372 VEAKLLQYENIQNQT
+372 VEARIDKYEDLQDQA

-405 SRLTEKYYRPT
+405 SRLTDKYYKPVV
-416 ILYQEQLHNNVA
+416 LYQEQLHHCVS
-428 SARSIPEFD
+428 SARSIPYFD
-437 ISEAMQEIGDLII
+437 ISKALQEMQNMII

-457 AAGLTFDNHKTEEL
+457 AAGFTFDHHRTQEIHNFL
-471 KEFFRS
+471 RAQ
-477 KIREKVDIN
+477 IRDQVDIN
-486 TLQPY
+486 NLVPY
-491 KNIDIELNAQD
+491 KNIDMEIDAKD
-502 VDWDLYDAF
+502 VDWELYDTF
-511 YKLAPFGMHNPIPIF
+511 YKLAPFGMNNPGPTF
-526 LVRKLRIIDIKILGA
+526 LVRKLRILDIKVIGN
-541 DKNHIKL
+541 DRKHIKL
-548 KLSSEAQ
+548 KLSSEANI
-555 LGTPLIINAIGFNF
+555 GVPLTINAIGFNF
-569 GHIIDQLHRNDIVDL
+569 GSVIEELHRNDIIDL
-584 VFKLEVNEWGGNREL
+584 VFKLEVNEWNGNREL
-599 QLNIVDIAS
+599 QLNIIDIAS
-608 SQD
+608 NQS

>member
-1 MKSKYKWNIHTSIGS
+1 MKSKYQWHIAHP
-16 EITNQ
+16 ITQDISVQ
-21 YPEINPTILQLLWNR
+21 YPEINSSVLQLLWNR
-36 EITTEDEIDNFINSD
+36 EIKSADNIDNFINSD

-66 SISRVIE
+66 SVGRIIE
-73 ALKNKEK
+73 ALRNKEK
-80 IIIFGDYDADG
+80 IIVFGDYDADG

-101 LKSSFLALH
+101 LKEVFIALH
-110 QQGKLKLGD
+110 KKANLKLGE
-119 DINQDFTKYID
+119 DINKELRQYID

-148 NYILESDAKLVL
+148 NYILSSGATLIL

-167 SKEEIRAIQNAGIDV
+167 SKAEIGVIQDSKIDV

-187 HSVPEEM
+187 HSVPDEM
-194 PPAFGI
+194 PSAFGI

-224 ITALLTEIRTQ
+224 ITAVFTEIRTQ
-235 IGYDF
+235 IGYND

-246 KWLLDLTA
+246 KWLLDLAA
-254 IGTIADMVPLVGENR
+254 IGTIADMVPLIGENR

-289 LIDTVG
+289 LIETIG

-305 VEGNSISVYSVGFQI
+305 VEGDSISVYSVGFQI

-340 TTEDKTEAINL
+340 TTDDKKEALNL

-361 RKALTDTVLKE
+361 RKTLTDTVLKE
-372 VEAKLLQYENIQNQT
+372 VEARLVQYDNMQNQT
-387 LIFEGDKNWS
+387 MIFEGDKNWS

-416 ILYQEQLHNNVA
+416 ILYQEQLHHNVA

-437 ISEAMQEIGDLII
+437 ISEPLQKIGDLII

-457 AAGLTFDNHKTEEL
+457 AAGLTFDHHKTEAV
-471 KEFFRS
+471 KDFFRN
-477 KIREKVDIN
+477 KIRDKVDISN
-486 TLQPY
+486 LRPY
-491 KNIDIELNAQD
+491 KNIDMELNAQD
-502 VDWDLYDAF
+502 LDWDLYDAF

-526 LVRKLRIIDIKILGA
+526 LLKKLRILEMQVLGT

-548 KLSSEAQ
+548 RLSSEAQ
-555 LGTPLIINAIGFNF
+555 LGTPLVINAIGFNF
-569 GHIIDQLHRNDIVDL
+569 GHIIELLHRNDIIDL

-599 QLNIVDIAS
+599 QLNIIDIAS

>member
-1 MKSKYKWNIHTSIGS
+1 MKSKYQWHIHTPINK
-16 EITNQ
+16 EISAQ
-21 YPEINPTILQLLWNR
+21 YPEINPIILQLLFNR
-36 EITTEDEIDNFINSD
+36 EIKDGDKIDNFINSD
-51 YQDLLNPF
+51 YKDLLNPF

-66 SISRVIE
+66 SINRIIE

-101 LKSSFLALH
+101 LKITFLALH
-110 QQGKLKLGD
+110 QRGKLQLGT
-119 DINQDFTKYID
+119 NLNEDFDKYID

-138 EGYGLKDNGV
+138 EGYGLKDTGV
-148 NYILESDAKLVL
+148 NYILENQPKLVL

-167 SKEEIRAIQNAGIDV
+167 SKEEIKAIQAAGIDV

-224 ITALLTEIRTQ
+224 INALLSEIRTQ
-235 IGYDF
+235 LGYDY

-246 KWLLDLTA
+246 KWLLDLAA
-254 IGTIADMVPLVGENR
+254 IGTIADMVPLIGENR

-278 LAKTRNIGLKT
+278 LAKTRNIGLQT
-289 LIDTVG
+289 LIDKIG
-295 IVPEVDEING
+295 ITPEVDEIDG
-305 VEGNSISVYSVGFQI
+305 AEGNSISVYSVGFQI
-320 APRINA
+320 APRINS

-340 TTEDKTEAINL
+340 TTNDKNEANNL

-361 RKALTDTVLKE
+361 RKALTENILTE
-372 VEAKLLQYENIQNQT
+372 VEAKIAKYENVQSQA

-405 SRLTEKYYRPT
+405 SRLTEKYYRPV
-416 ILYQEQLHNNVA
+416 ILYQEQLHHCVA

-437 ISEAMQEIGDLII
+437 IAKALQKMDNMII

-457 AAGLTFDNHKTEEL
+457 AAGLTFDNHRKDEI

-477 KIREKVDIN
+477 QIREQVDIN
-486 TLQPY
+486 NLLPY
-491 KNIDIELNAQD
+491 KSIDMELNAQE
-502 VDWDLYDAF
+502 VDWDLYDVF
-511 YKLAPFGMHNPIPIF
+511 YKLAPFGMNNTVPVF
-526 LVRKLRIIDIKILGA
+526 LVRKLRILDIRVIGSDQK
-541 DKNHIKL
+541 HIKL
-548 KLSSEAQ
+548 KLNSEAQ
-555 LGTPLIINAIGFNF
+555 IGTPLIINAIGFNF
-569 GHIIDQLHRNDIVDL
+569 GYIIDELHHNDIIDL
-584 VFKLEVNEWGGNREL
+584 VFKLEVNEWNGNREL

-608 SQD
+608 NES

>member
-1 MKSKYKWNIHTSIGS
+1 MKSKYQWHIQTPINK
-16 EITNQ
+16 EIAVQ
-21 YPEINPTILQLLWNR
+21 YPEINPVILQLLWNR
-36 EITTEDEIDNFINSD
+36 DIKDGNKIDNFINSD

-66 SISRVIE
+66 SINRIIE
-73 ALKNKEK
+73 ALRKKEK

-101 LKSSFLALH
+101 LKITFLALH
-110 QQGKLKLGD
+110 QQGKLQLGT
-119 DINQDFTKYID
+119 NLNEDFDKYID

-138 EGYGLKDNGV
+138 EGYGLKDTGV
-148 NYILESDAKLVL
+148 NYILENQPKLVL

-167 SKEEIRAIQNAGIDV
+167 SKEEIKAIQSAGIDV

-224 ITALLTEIRTQ
+224 INALLTEIRTQ
-235 IGYDF
+235 LGYDF

-254 IGTIADMVPLVGENR
+254 IGTIADMVPLTGENR

-278 LAKTRNIGLKT
+278 LAKTRNIGLQS
-289 LIDTVG
+289 LIDQIG
-295 IVPEVDEING
+295 ITPEVDEIDG
-305 VEGNSISVYSVGFQI
+305 AEGNSISVYSVGFQI
-320 APRINA
+320 APRINS

-340 TTEDKTEAINL
+340 NTNDKNEANSL

-361 RKALTDTVLKE
+361 RKSLTDNVLTE
-372 VEAKLLQYENIQNQT
+372 VENKIAKYENIQSQA

-405 SRLTEKYYRPT
+405 SRLTEKYYRPV
-416 ILYQEQLHNNVA
+416 ILYQEQLHHSVA

-437 ISEAMQEIGDLII
+437 IAKAVQEMDNMII
-450 TGGGHSQ
+450 SGGGHSQ
-457 AAGLTFDNHKTEEL
+457 AAGLTFDNHRKDEI
-471 KEFFRS
+471 KEFLRNQ
-477 KIREKVDIN
+477 IREQVDIN
-486 TLQPY
+486 NLVPY
-491 KNIDIELNAQD
+491 KTIDMELNAQD

-511 YKLAPFGMHNPIPIF
+511 YKLAPFGMNNTAPIF
-526 LVRKLRIIDIKILGA
+526 LVRKLRILDIKIIGA
-541 DKNHIKL
+541 DQKHIKL
-548 KLSSEAQ
+548 KLTSEAQ
-555 LGTPLIINAIGFNF
+555 IGTPLIINAIGFNF
-569 GHIIDQLHRNDIVDL
+569 GYVMDELHRNDMIDL
-584 VFKLEVNEWGGNREL
+584 VFRLEVNEWNGNREL

-608 SQD
+608 NEN

>member
-1 MKSKYKWNIHTSIGS
+1 MKSKYQWHISNP
-16 EITNQ
+16 ITQDVLIQ
-21 YPEINPTILQLLWNR
+21 YPEISPIILQLLWNR
-36 EITTEDEIDNFINSD
+36 KITTEDNIDNFINSD

-66 SISRVIE
+66 SINRIIE
-73 ALKNKEK
+73 ALRNKEK

-101 LKSSFLALH
+101 LKTSFLALH
-110 QQGKLKLGD
+110 QQGKLKLGANL
-119 DINQDFTKYID
+119 NQDFEKYIN

-138 EGYGLKDNGV
+138 EGYGLRDVGV
-148 NYILESDAKLVL
+148 NYILESNAKLVL

-200 IVPKRKG
+200 IVPKRKV

-235 IGYDF
+235 VGYDY

-289 LIDTVG
+289 LIETIG
-295 IVPEVDEING
+295 ITPEVDEING

-340 TTEDKTEAINL
+340 TTDDKTEALGL

-361 RKALTDTVLKE
+361 RKSLTDTVLKE
-372 VEAKLLQYENIQNQT
+372 VEAKLLQYDNIQNQT
-387 LIFEGDKNWS
+387 IIFEGDKNWS

-416 ILYQEQLHNNVA
+416 ILYQEQLHTNVA

-437 ISEAMQEIGDLII
+437 IAEAVQKLGDMIVA
-450 TGGGHSQ
+450 GGGHSQ
-457 AAGLTFDNHKTEEL
+457 AAGLTFDHHRTEEI
-471 KEFFRS
+471 KESLRNQ
-477 KIREKVDIN
+477 IREKVDIN

-491 KNIDIELNAQD
+491 KNIDIELDAQY

-511 YKLAPFGMHNPIPIF
+511 YKLAPFGMNNPIPIF
-526 LVRKLRIIDIKILGA
+526 LVRKLRILDIQVLGA

-555 LGTPLIINAIGFNF
+555 LGTPLLITAIGFNF
-569 GHIIDQLHRNDIVDL
+569 GYAIDQLHRNDIIDL
-584 VFKLEVNEWGGNREL
+584 IFKLEVNEWGGNREL

-608 SQD
+608 NQD